1 MKILSVATDGS
12 QTVLITQAHS
22 SGGGQY
28 GHPVVLSTVRCSKA
42 DLKPVLA
49 HLTTKGHRYPKGFEV
64 LERWNVDSRSRG
76 PKSRYGKT
84 LAAMRKELGDH
95 LSSNITQIAHDDEN
109 AVAPFVAA
117 ALQKSSEVA
126 A

>member
-1 MKILSVATDGS
+1 MKILSLATDGN
-12 QTVLITQAHS
+12 QTILITQAHS

-28 GHPVVLSTVRCSKA
+28 GNPVVLSTVRCASA
-42 DLKPVLA
+42 DLMPVID
-49 HLTTKGHRYPKGFEV
+49 HLNAKGHRFPKDFEV
-64 LERWNVDSRSRG
+64 LERWPVDSRNRG

-84 LAAMRKELGDH
+84 LALMREELGDH
-95 LSSNITQIAHDDEN
+95 LAGNITVAANDDEN
-109 AVAPFVAA
+109 AVAFFVAA